1 MNDNHQTWE
10 KVLAIIKEETTTP
23 SFNHW
28 FASAHLHSLDDTAK
42 IAYLETQDEFN
53 VRILNNR
60 YKTMLE
66 NTFKTVLQEDY
77 RVIVRKT
84 TDYENEPEKPEAVIR
99 KEKAK
104 VTYVN
109 KEFRNQRIFNPK
121 FNFDNFVVGE
131 SNELAYAVAKAVAE
145 YPAQSYNP
153 LFLHGKSGLGKT
165 HLMHAI
171 GIYLL
176 ENNNDLNVLYVSS
189 EMFTNELIK
198 ALGEK
203 NGTREFKNKY
213 RKVDV
218 LLIDDIQ
225 FLEGKESTQ
234 MEFFNTFNELYANN
248 KQIVISSDRPPD
260 QLVRLDERLRSRFY
274 WKMVAELMPA
284 DYETR
289 VAILQKKAEDE
300 NLTMDSDLYEVI
312 QLIADRISDNIRVL
326 EGAFY
331 RVISFSN
338 LMDKKIDKSFAKRV
352 LKDIIINGSNNP
364 TPVQIKN
371 VVSKHFNIKINDLES
386 SKRTNQIA
394 YPRQIAMYL
403 CRTMTDFS
411 FPQIGQLFGGKHY
424 TTVMHAC
431 DKIQKQL
438 RTDPNLKDVIDEL
451 KKEINNVNN

>member
-1 MNDNHQTWE
+1 M
-10 KVLAIIKEETTTP
+10 
-23 SFNHW
+23 
-28 FASAHLHSLDDTAK
+28 
-42 IAYLETQDEFN
+42 
-53 VRILNNR
+53 
-60 YKTMLE
+60 
-66 NTFKTVLQEDY
+66 
-77 RVIVRKT
+77 
-84 TDYENEPEKPEAVIR
+84 
-99 KEKAK
+99 
-104 VTYVN
+104 
-109 KEFRNQRIFNPK
+109 
-121 FNFDNFVVGE
+121 
-131 SNELAYAVAKAVAE
+131 
-145 YPAQSYNP
+145 
-153 LFLHGKSGLGKT
+153 
-165 HLMHAI
+165 
-171 GIYLL
+171 
-176 ENNNDLNVLYVSS
+176 
-189 EMFTNELIK
+189 
-198 ALGEK
+198 
-203 NGTREFKNKY
+203 
-213 RKVDV
+213 DV

-289 VAILQKKAEDE
+289 VAILQKKAENE

-312 QLIADRISDNIRVL
+312 QLIAERISDNIRVL

-352 LKDIIINGSNNP
+352 LKDIIINGSDNP